1 MEGGSRHVE
10 DYSSWFSLTFLAVSI
25 EIIHTCK
32 VTICADSLDMDP
44 SVHSGFQKNILVKT
58 LWSDKTIFY
67 YL

>member
-10 DYSSWFSLTFLAVSI
+10 DHSSWFSLTFLAVSI
-25 EIIHTCK
+25 EIIRTCK
-32 VTICADSLDMDP
+32 VTICSDSLDMDS